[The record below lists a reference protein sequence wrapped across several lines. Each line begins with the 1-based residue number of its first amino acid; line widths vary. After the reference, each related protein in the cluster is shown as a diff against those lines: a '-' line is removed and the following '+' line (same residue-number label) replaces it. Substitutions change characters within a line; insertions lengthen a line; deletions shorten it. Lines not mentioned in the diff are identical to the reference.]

1 MRTTWIV
8 LLVFL
13 GGGVAPAGGDNL
25 LNRETYR
32 PLVADHRAYRPGDNL
47 TVLITET
54 ASASA
59 TARTTTN
66 KKGSVTGAANANDD
80 AVSAGANLAEEFAG
94 GGSIERTGRL
104 LAQIT
109 VVVQSVDG
117 NGDLLVKG
125 EQEILVNDDKQ
136 WISVEGRVRSPDIR
150 SDNTVL
156 STRVSDARI
165 KYSGKGLLA
174 EKQKPGILTRF
185 LSWLRIL

>member
-1 MRTTWIV
+1 MKTIGIAIV
-8 LLVFL
+8 VLVVTGL
-13 GGGVAPAGGDNL
+13 QSASADNL

-32 PLVADHRAYRPGDNL
+32 PLVADQRAYRPGDNL

-54 ASASA
+54 ASATA
-59 TARTTTN
+59 TAKTTTN
-66 KKGSVTGAANANDD
+66 KKGSVAGSASANDD
-80 AVSAGANLAEEFAG
+80 SVSAGANLAEEFAG
-94 GGSIERTGRL
+94 GGSVERTGRL

-109 VVVQSVDG
+109 VIVQSVDV

-136 WISVEGRVRSPDIR
+136 WISVEGRVRLPDIR

-165 KYSGKGLLA
+165 KYSGNGLLA

>member
-1 MRTTWIV
+1 MKTIGIAV
-8 LLVFL
+8 LLLV
-13 GGGVAPAGGDNL
+13 GGGPLPAGADSL
-25 LNRETYR
+25 LDRETYR
-32 PLVADHRAYRPGDNL
+32 PLVADQRAYRPGDNL

-59 TARTTTN
+59 TAKTITN
-66 KKGSVTGAANANDD
+66 KKGSVTGAASANDD
-80 AVSAGANLAEEFAG
+80 SVSAGANLAEEFAG
-94 GGSIERTGRL
+94 GGSVERTGRL

-109 VVVQSVDG
+109 VVVQSVDR

-136 WISVEGRVRSPDIR
+136 WISVEGRVRPPDIR

-156 STRVSDARI
+156 STRVSEAKI
-165 KYSGKGLLA
+165 KYNGNGLLA